1 MSNPL
6 KTGAGGTPGGLGSFL
21 LGAVMTLAGG
31 YMFLN
36 QVQVSTG
43 FWGYRFGFGGIGI
56 SAFGATMVVFMIGVV
71 LVFFNSKSMIGW
83 IISGGSLL
91 AVFIGIIVNLQVYFA
106 RTSLYVTLIM
116 FILLFGGIGLMLRAL
131 RNVEAE

>member
-6 KTGAGGTPGGLGSFL
+6 KAGAGGTPGGLGTFFL
-21 LGAVMTLAGG
+21 GLVMTISGG

-43 FWGYRFGFGGIGI
+43 FWGYRFGFGGVGI
-56 SAFGATMVVFMIGVV
+56 SAFGATMVIFMIGVV
-71 LVFFNSKSMIGW
+71 LIFFDSKGKVGW
-83 IISGGSLL
+83 LVSGGALL

-106 RTSLYVTLIM
+106 RTSLYITLIM
-116 FILLFGGIGLMLRAL
+116 FVLLFGGIGLMLRAL
-131 RNVEAE
+131 RSVED